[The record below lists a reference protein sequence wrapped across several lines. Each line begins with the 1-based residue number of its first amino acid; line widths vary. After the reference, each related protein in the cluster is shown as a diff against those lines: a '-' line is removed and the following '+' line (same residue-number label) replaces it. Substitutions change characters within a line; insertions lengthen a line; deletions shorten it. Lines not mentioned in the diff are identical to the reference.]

1 MLDATDSFR
10 TAILAT
16 LGHSPELIEPGRFH
30 RFPTN
35 ERRGDAAGW
44 CHLFEDGRAGVF
56 GDFRAGLSEV
66 WTAQRRETM
75 TLAERRSLAIQM
87 ARAAEERRALQR
99 QAWMRNSRRLIELS
113 AACIGVTSGD
123 PVSLYFQRRG
133 LGAAVPPCLRLHRAL
148 PYWHDGEVIGTFPA
162 MVAPIVG
169 RDGIARALHRTWLT
183 SDGRKADVPTV
194 KKLTCA
200 AGPLAGASI
209 RLHSPL
215 HGVAG
220 IAEGIET
227 AQAAFLGSGVPTV
240 AAYCAGNL
248 AAWQWPVGVRRIV
261 IFADAD
267 KAGTDAAQTLK
278 TRAASAGLNVAV
290 MTPTTP
296 GLDWCDVWA
305 QREAVTVT
313 ASAAAA

>member
-1 MLDATDSFR
+1 MRDATECFR

-16 LGHSPELIEPGRFH
+16 LGHSPELIEPGRFQ
-30 RFPTN
+30 RFSTN
-35 ERRGDAAGW
+35 DRRHDAAGW

-56 GDFRAGLSEV
+56 GDFRTGLSEV
-66 WTAQRRETM
+66 WNAQRRETM
-75 TLAERRSLAIQM
+75 TVQM
-87 ARAAEERRALQR
+87 ARAAEERRTLQR
-99 QAWMRNSRRLIELS
+99 QAWIRNARRLAEMS
-113 AACIGVTSGD
+113 AACIGVTPGD
-123 PVSLYFQRRG
+123 PVSMYFQRRG
-133 LGAAVPPCLRLHRAL
+133 LGVAVPTCLRLHRAL
-148 PYWHDGEVIGTFPA
+148 PYWHDGEMIGTFPA

-169 RDGIARALHRTWLT
+169 PDGIARALHRTWLT
-183 SDGRKADVPTV
+183 SDGHKANVPTV

-200 AGPLAGASI
+200 AGPLAGTSI

-215 HGVAG
+215 HGVVG

-248 AAWQWPVGVRRIV
+248 ATWQWPVGVRRIV

-267 KAGTDAAQTLK
+267 KAGADGAQTLK
-278 TRAASAGLNVAV
+278 SRATSAGLDVAT
-290 MTPTTP
+290 MTPATP

-305 QREAVTVT
+305 QREAVAVEC
-313 ASAAAA
+313 AA